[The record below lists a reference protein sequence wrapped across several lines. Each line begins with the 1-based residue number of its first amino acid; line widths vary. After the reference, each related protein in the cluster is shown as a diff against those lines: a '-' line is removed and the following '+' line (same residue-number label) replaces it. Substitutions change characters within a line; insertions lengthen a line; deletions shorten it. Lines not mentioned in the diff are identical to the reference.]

1 MKQTIRNK
9 IFETNSSSAHT
20 LVYSKERPERFDF
33 NLDTDEDGIVTIHF
47 REYDWSGPEETG
59 SLLTHSNDKLDYI
72 MTMLCYHKG
81 WDLEREK
88 VQALLDNEEELEEY
102 ILEEPKVVDLLDKI
116 RGVCPNI
123 KGFRFELNSDW
134 SDYAFGHIDHQSQD
148 LLDEESVSD
157 LVDIIFNK
165 GCMIVIDNDNSYYYT
180 NFRSDL
186 QPGLNTITGPFTD
199 YPQYNITEK
208 DFEE

>member
-47 REYDWSGPEETG
+47 REYGWSGPEETG

-72 MTMLCYHKG
+72 MTMLCYCKG
-81 WDLEREK
+81 WDLEKEEA
-88 VQALLDNEEELEEY
+88 QTLLDNEEELEEY
-102 ILEEPKVVDLLDKI
+102 LLEEPKVSDLLDEI
-116 RGVCPNI
+116 RGICPKV
-123 KGFRFELNSDW
+123 KGFKFELNSNW
-134 SDYAFGHIDHQSQD
+134 SGYTFGHIDHQSQD
-148 LLDEESVSD
+148 LLDDESVSD
-157 LVDIIFNK
+157 LINIIFNK
-165 GCMIVIDNDNSYYYT
+165 GCMIVIDNDNSNYYT
-180 NFRSDL
+180 SFSSYL
-186 QPGLNTITGPFTD
+186 QPGLNTIANPFTD
-199 YPQYNITEK
+199 GTRYNITEK